1 MKYTNDDINFMKL
14 FSSVSGVFPMDVI
27 KDDRFNRIIVVVKK
41 DDIAKAI
48 GKEGSNVTYIKKTM
62 KKDVVIVGYTEDLT
76 EFVKGLVGEN
86 VNLSV
91 KESTSPNGGKTVIL
105 QVPQEQKGLVFGA
118 KGQNIEKIKLLLKR
132 YFDVSYVKVV

>member
-14 FSSVSGVFPMDVI
+14 FSSVSGIFPMDVI
-27 KDDRFNRIIVVVKK
+27 RDDKFNRIIVVVKK

-48 GKEGSNVTYIKKTM
+48 GKEGSNVSYIKKTIR
-62 KKDVVIVGYTEDLT
+62 KDIVIVGYSDDLA
-76 EFVKGLVGEN
+76 EFVKGMVGEN

-91 KESTSPNGGKTVIL
+91 KESSSPNGGKTVII
-105 QVPQEQKGLVFGA
+105 QVPQEQKGLVFGT